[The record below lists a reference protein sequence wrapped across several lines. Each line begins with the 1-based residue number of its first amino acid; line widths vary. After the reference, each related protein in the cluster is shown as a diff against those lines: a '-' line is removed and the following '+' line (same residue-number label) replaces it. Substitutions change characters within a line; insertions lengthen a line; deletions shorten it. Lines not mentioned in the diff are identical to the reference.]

1 MHTVLLF
8 LSRHGSTW
16 ISSRSR
22 SLKLDL
28 LSSIYQGMYPCE
40 HDCFLV
46 NCFISCPASLDERY
60 AMMRLGDILA
70 KNKNRGVELDVLA
83 EGMSQL
89 AKIGQELIRPE
100 DDRDPMWR
108 KIPVAKEITVS
119 KGIAERA
126 PWERIQV

>member
-1 MHTVLLF
+1 
-8 LSRHGSTW
+8 
-16 ISSRSR
+16 
-22 SLKLDL
+22 
-28 LSSIYQGMYPCE
+28 MYPSE

-46 NCFISCPASLDERY
+46 NCFITCPTSLDDKY
-60 AMMRLGDILA
+60 TMMRMGDILN
-70 KNKNRGVELDVLA
+70 KNKNRGVELDILA

-126 PWERIQV
+126 PWEIIQV

>member
-1 MHTVLLF
+1 MRLKDLG
-8 LSRHGSTW
+8 SREAA
-16 ISSRSR
+16 RSFFR

-28 LSSIYQGMYPCE
+28 LSSIYQGMYPSE

-46 NCFISCPASLDERY
+46 NCFISCPTSLDDKY
-60 AMMRLGDILA
+60 TMMRMGDILN

-126 PWERIQV
+126 PWEIIQV

>member
-1 MHTVLLF
+1 MRLKDLG
-8 LSRHGSTW
+8 SREAARSF
-16 ISSRSR
+16 SR

-28 LSSIYQGMYPCE
+28 LSSIYQGMYPSE

-46 NCFISCPASLDERY
+46 NCFVSCPTSLDDKY
-60 AMMRLGDILA
+60 TMMRMGDILN

-126 PWERIQV
+126 PWEKIQV